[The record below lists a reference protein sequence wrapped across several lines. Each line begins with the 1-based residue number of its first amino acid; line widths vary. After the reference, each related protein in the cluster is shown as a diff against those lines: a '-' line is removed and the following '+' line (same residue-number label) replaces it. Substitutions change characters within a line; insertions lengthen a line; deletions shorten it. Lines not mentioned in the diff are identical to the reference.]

1 MRANIRTEVPVPE
14 PVHPRNTAPSRLFG
28 KGYLWPPSMR
38 TFLFFILLLASDAYG
53 QDRILLMNGQTIQ
66 ARVLGQSTLEVR
78 YQVPKGA
85 RLIERSEPTESV
97 FSVTD
102 SLGEERVWYFM
113 DTVFGNDYS
122 VDQMRWLIK
131 GEQDA
136 RSGYRPLWPMIGGF
150 AVGAGAVIALDLE
163 VMSLLLPPVYA
174 GLMAMPRVHVT
185 RGSIT
190 DPLMEGDPYYAT
202 GYAAVGRT
210 KRVLR
215 SLYATFAGV
224 AVGLAVRQLIINP
237 NLPNTP

>member
-1 MRANIRTEVPVPE
+1 MR
-14 PVHPRNTAPSRLFG
+14 S
-28 KGYLWPPSMR
+28 
-38 TFLFFILLLASDAYG
+38 FLLLLLLLACRVQG
-53 QDRILLMNGQTIQ
+53 QDHILLMNGQTLEG
-66 ARVLGQSTLEVR
+66 RVLGQSTLEVR

-85 RLIERSEPTESV
+85 RLIERTEPTESV

-102 SLGEERVWYFM
+102 SLGKERVWYFM

-136 RSGYRPLWPMIGGF
+136 RQGYRPLWPMLGGF

-174 GLMAMPRVHVT
+174 GLMAMPRVHVSK
-185 RGSIT
+185 GSIT

-202 GYAAVGRT
+202 GYATVGRT

-237 NLPNTP
+237 NLPDTQ

>member
-1 MRANIRTEVPVPE
+1 MRANIRTVVPALE
-14 PVHPRNTAPSRLFG
+14 LAHPRNTAPFRLFG
-28 KGYLWPPSMR
+28 KVYLWPSSMR
-38 TFLFFILLLASDAYG
+38 TFLLFLLLLASDVYG
-53 QDRILLMNGQTIQ
+53 QDRILLMNGQTIH

-102 SLGEERVWYFM
+102 SLGKERVWYFM
-113 DTVFGNDYS
+113 DTIFGNDYS

-136 RSGYRPLWPMIGGF
+136 RNGYRPLWPMVGGF

-163 VMSLLLPPVYA
+163 VMSLLLPPIYA

-202 GYAAVGRT
+202 GYASVGRT

>member
-1 MRANIRTEVPVPE
+1 MRPVGALLPS
-14 PVHPRNTAPSRLFG
+14 NNAAGAMFSTA
-28 KGYLWPPSMR
+28 YLWPLPMR
-38 TFLFFILLLASDAYG
+38 SLWLLLLLLCMGGRA

-66 ARVLGQSTLEVR
+66 GRVLGQSTLEIR

-102 SLGEERVWYFM
+102 SLGHERVWYFM

-122 VDQMRWLIK
+122 VDQMRWIIK

-136 RSGYRPLWPMIGGF
+136 RDGYRPLWPMIGGF
-150 AVGAGAVIALDLE
+150 VFGAGTVVALDLE
-163 VMSLLLPPVYA
+163 VMSLLLPPIYA
-174 GLMAMPRVHVT
+174 GVMALPRVHVT
-185 RGSIT
+185 RGSIR

-202 GYAAVGRT
+202 GYASAGRT

-215 SLYATFAGV
+215 TLYSTLAGV
-224 AVGLAVRQLIINP
+224 AVGLAVRQLVINP
-237 NLPNTP
+237 NLDP

>member
-38 TFLFFILLLASDAYG
+38 TFLFFLLLLASGAYG

-122 VDQMRWLIK
+122 VDQIPCKLK
-131 GEQDA
+131 VKQTPPTGN
-136 RSGYRPLWPMIGGF
+136 RPIWPMN
-150 AVGAGAVIALDLE
+150 
-163 VMSLLLPPVYA
+163 
-174 GLMAMPRVHVT
+174 
-185 RGSIT
+185 
-190 DPLMEGDPYYAT
+190 
-202 GYAAVGRT
+202 AA
-210 KRVLR
+210 
-215 SLYATFAGV
+215 
-224 AVGLAVRQLIINP
+224 
-237 NLPNTP
+237 